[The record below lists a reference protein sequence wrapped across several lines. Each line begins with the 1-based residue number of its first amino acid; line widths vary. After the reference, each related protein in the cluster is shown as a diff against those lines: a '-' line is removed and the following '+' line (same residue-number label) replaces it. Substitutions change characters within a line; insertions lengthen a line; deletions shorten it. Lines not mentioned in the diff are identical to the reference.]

1 MVKNSIDVLVGKRIR
16 LKRLELSISQSQ
28 LAEEVGLTFQ
38 QIQKY
43 EKGTNRVSCSRLVQI
58 ASALEVKLAY
68 FFGQDAWGDEQPGL
82 LDGIETDRIPEGR
95 RLLSA
100 FMRIGSRSTRAKAI
114 RLLEC
119 IADASE

>member
-16 LKRLELSISQSQ
+16 LRRLELSISQSQ

-43 EKGTNRVSCSRLVQI
+43 EKGTNRVSGSRLVQI

-68 FFGQDAWGDEQPGL
+68 FFGQDAWEMNSRDCLTGSKQ
-82 LDGIETDRIPEGR
+82 IEFRKGEGCCR
-95 RLLSA
+95 RS
-100 FMRIGSRSTRAKAI
+100 
-114 RLLEC
+114 C
-119 IADASE
+119 VSEAALREPKR